1 MQADGF
7 AIFFVYT
14 EKNVVFMPNLL
25 LAELPPAIFVNET
38 SLAGLAPAIFM
49 PEFPLACPLRPVL

>member
-38 SLAGLAPAIFM
+38 SLAGLAPGNFYA
-49 PEFPLACPLRPVL
+49 